1 MECLGES
8 GREIPWILE
17 AKQCESQCLLET
29 PKMERLAGLARR
41 KGVADHP
48 VLSEFCKA
56 QAPLSYRLSRAE
68 ETVGLELSSE

>member
-1 MECLGES
+1 
-8 GREIPWILE
+8 
-17 AKQCESQCLLET
+17 
-29 PKMERLAGLARR
+29 MERLAGLARR

-68 ETVGLELSSE
+68 ETVGLELLSEESVQEACLAGAGPLAKRG